1 MRKQIKALEEHGKQL
16 VKYNKEKESPNHSK
30 RKEIFKELAN
40 KRMEEITDL
49 SEQVDFNNLTY
60 HYKGIND
67 LKNL

>member
-1 MRKQIKALEEHGKQL
+1 MRKQIKAFEEHGKQL
-16 VKYNKEKESPNHSK
+16 VKYNKEKESLNHSK
-30 RKEIFKELAN
+30 QKEIFKELAN

-49 SEQVDFNNLTY
+49 SEQTDFNNLTY